1 MYRLLLKNLRVALC
15 LATAVPC
22 AVHGQDA
29 PWRIDSALDTPEW
42 LTIGGSVRLRY
53 EFLDNT
59 FRIVGPSPDDYLVS
73 RSRLHIRA
81 RGERYYAGFEL
92 QDSRGWLESALTPVG
107 TDDVNVLE
115 PLEAYVGYRN
125 GGLDV
130 QLGRVTMDIG
140 SRRLIS
146 RNRFRNTTNI
156 FTGVNVLW
164 SATDGPG
171 IQAFLTMP
179 AARLPNNLDPVA
191 LRDNDQELDQERRDQ
206 VFWGVYVTKLG
217 LPASFE
223 AEAYLYGLDEDDRPS
238 VPTRNRDILTA
249 GFRLQRSS
257 DGRDFEFET
266 AYQYGESRASFQPSD
281 MTDLDNRAWFVHT
294 ELEQALLGRF
304 DASLIF
310 RFDYATGDSNP
321 SDGEFNTFDSLF
333 GDRSW
338 EFGPTGIYGALHRM
352 NLVSPGIALRMNP
365 MQDVDV
371 RLDYRAA
378 WLESD
383 RDYLITAAVR
393 DPDGNS
399 GSFVG
404 HQLDGRWNWQAVPG
418 NLAIAVGVAYLWKGE
433 FLKTAPTAPPSD
445 DTAYAYVATTLTF

>member
-1 MYRLLLKNLRVALC
+1 
-15 LATAVPC
+15 
-22 AVHGQDA
+22 
-29 PWRIDSALDTPEW
+29 
-42 LTIGGSVRLRY
+42 
-53 EFLDNT
+53 
-59 FRIVGPSPDDYLVS
+59 
-73 RSRLHIRA
+73 
-81 RGERYYAGFEL
+81 
-92 QDSRGWLESALTPVG
+92 
-107 TDDVNVLE
+107 
-115 PLEAYVGYRN
+115 
-125 GGLDV
+125 
-130 QLGRVTMDIG
+130 
-140 SRRLIS
+140 
-146 RNRFRNTTNI
+146 
-156 FTGVNVLW
+156 
-164 SATDGPG
+164 
-171 IQAFLTMP
+171 
-179 AARLPNNLDPVA
+179 
-191 LRDNDQELDQERRDQ
+191 
-206 VFWGVYVTKLG
+206 
-217 LPASFE
+217 
-223 AEAYLYGLDEDDRPS
+223 
-238 VPTRNRDILTA
+238 
-249 GFRLQRSS
+249 
-257 DGRDFEFET
+257 ET